1 VFHSAIKVKDS
12 VLRTLV
18 LAYGLTGLLIFVWC
32 GSMWAAQTES
42 DHPFDAG
49 FREMYNLEFEAAH
62 DIFENW
68 EQTHPDDPLGPVFNA
83 AAYLFSEFD
92 RLQILEFELF
102 TDNERL
108 ENRRKVTPDLQIKAA
123 FEKKLAKADGI
134 AARIHAQSSNVAD
147 ALFAQ
152 VLVNGLRGDY
162 AALIEKRNGAGL
174 KFLKLSRSI
183 AEKLIDIDPTY
194 YDAYLAIGIENYMVG
209 LCSAPMQLLLRM
221 SGAQANKSEGI
232 AKIKITAEKGHYLA
246 PYARILLAIAAVR
259 DKDSRTARELLSG
272 LVQEFPQN
280 HLYRS
285 ELARLPRDIAVK
297 K

>member
-1 VFHSAIKVKDS
+1 
-12 VLRTLV
+12 
-18 LAYGLTGLLIFVWC
+18 
-32 GSMWAAQTES
+32 
-42 DHPFDAG
+42 
-49 FREMYNLEFEAAH
+49 
-62 DIFENW
+62 
-68 EQTHPDDPLGPVFNA
+68 PVFNA

-108 ENRRKVTPDLQIKAA
+108 ENRSKVTPDLQIKAA
-123 FEKKLAKADGI
+123 FERKLAKADGI
-134 AARIHAQSSNVAD
+134 AAGICARSPNVAD

-174 KFLKLSRSI
+174 KFLKSSRSI

-209 LCSAPMQLLLRM
+209 LCSAPMQWVLRM

-232 AKIKITAEKGHYLA
+232 AKLKITAEKGHYLA
-246 PYARILLAIAAVR
+246 PYARILLAITAVR

>member
-1 VFHSAIKVKDS
+1 MKVKNFVS
-12 VLRTLV
+12 KRLLLAHALV
-18 LAYGLTGLLIFVWC
+18 GLLIFVWC
-32 GSMWAAQTES
+32 GSMWAAQPEA

-49 FREMYNLEFEAAH
+49 FRQMYNLKFEAAH
-62 DIFENW
+62 KIFENW

-92 RLQILEFELF
+92 RLQVLEFETF

-108 ENRRKVTPDLQIKAA
+108 ENRRNVTPDLQIKAA
-123 FEKKLAKADGI
+123 FERKLAKADGI
-134 AARIHAQSSNVAD
+134 AAGICARSPNVAD

-194 YDAYLAIGIENYMVG
+194 YDAYLAIGIENYIVG
-209 LCSAPMQLLLRM
+209 IRSAPVQWLLRM
-221 SGAQANKSEGI
+221 SGAQANRSEGI
-232 AKIKITAEKGHYLA
+232 AKLKITAEKGRYLA

-259 DKDSRTARELLSG
+259 DRDSRTARELLSD

-280 HLYRS
+280 RLYRS
-285 ELARLPRDIAVK
+285 ELARLPR
-297 K
+297 